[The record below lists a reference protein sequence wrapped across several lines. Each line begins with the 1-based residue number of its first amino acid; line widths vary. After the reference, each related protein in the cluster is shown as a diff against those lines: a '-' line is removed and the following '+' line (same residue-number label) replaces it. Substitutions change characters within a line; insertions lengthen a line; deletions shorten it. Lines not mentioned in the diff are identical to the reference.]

1 MSNLKS
7 SLLSRHRRALLGAAA
22 ALAVVGGLAALGASP
37 VHALRVAHAE
47 APLAVRPTG
56 FADVVARVKPAVVAV
71 IVKRDNPQNAQADA
85 GDIPDLSPDLS
96 PDHPLF
102 RFFRPFRDER
112 GQPAPR
118 PNAAQGSGFFISN
131 DGYLLTNNHVVEGG
145 SAYKI
150 ITDDGQTL
158 HGKLVG
164 RDPRTDLA
172 LLKVDADKPLPF
184 VNFASAQPRIG
195 DWVVAIGNP
204 FGLGG
209 TVTAGILSARGRDI
223 GAGPYDDFLQIDAPV
238 NRGNS
243 GGPTFNLDGDVIGIN
258 TAIYSPTGGSVGI
271 GFAIPATIA
280 QNIVA
285 QLRRDGS
292 VQRGW
297 LGVQIQP
304 VTDEIAASLGL
315 EAAIGALVADVQP
328 SSPAARAGVKP
339 GDAIL
344 AINGEAV
351 HDSRDLQRRI
361 AALPP
366 GTSHKLDILRR
377 GQRSTLSVDLGK
389 LPGEQERADTP
400 GASAPATLGSLGL
413 TLSPATSPDKGVA
426 IAAVDPRGMAAAMG
440 MKAGDIIL
448 DVAGEPVAK
457 PADVQA
463 KLADARANGQ
473 KSVLARVKSK
483 GRVLFVPLPL
493 QQG

>member
-1 MSNLKS
+1 MSNQNS

-22 ALAVVGGLAALGASP
+22 ALALVGGFAAGSALP
-37 VHALRVAHAE
+37 VHALSTARAE
-47 APLAVRPTG
+47 APVSIRPTG

-71 IVKRDNPQNAQADA
+71 IVQRDNVQNSSADA
-85 GDIPDLSPDLS
+85 NDIPELS
-96 PDHPLF
+96 PDHPLYRYF
-102 RFFRPFRDER
+102 RQFRDER
-112 GQPAPR
+112 GQQAPR
-118 PNAAQGSGFFISN
+118 PSAAQGSGFFITN

-150 ITDDGQTL
+150 ITDDGQKL
-158 HGKLVG
+158 NGKLVG

-258 TAIYSPTGGSVGI
+258 TAIYSPSGGSVGI
-271 GFAIPATIA
+271 GFAIPATLA
-280 QNIVA
+280 QTVVA
-285 QLRRDGS
+285 QLRKDGT
-292 VQRGW
+292 VVRGW

-315 EAAIGALVADVQP
+315 SATTGALVADVQP

-344 AINGEAV
+344 AIDGEAV
-351 HDSRDLQRRI
+351 HDSRDLQRRV
-361 AALPP
+361 AALLP
-366 GTSHKLDILRR
+366 GTSYKLDIQRR
-377 GQRSTLSVDLGK
+377 GQKSTLTVNLGK
-389 LPGEQERADTP
+389 LPGDQERADAP
-400 GASAPATLGSLGL
+400 DERSPATLGSLGL
-413 TLSPATSPDKGVA
+413 TLSPATGEGKGVT
-426 IAAVDPRGMAAAMG
+426 IAAVDPRGVAAAKG
-440 MKAGDIIL
+440 IKAGDIIL
-448 DVAGEPVAK
+448 DIAGEPVAK

-463 KLADARANGQ
+463 KLADARSNGQ
-473 KSVLARVKSK
+473 KSVLARIQSK
-483 GRVLFVPLPL
+483 GRSIFVPLPL